1 MPVQPIFVE
10 TTTHDAKYDGWIT
23 HSRSMFPLRLSYAMT
38 IWKAQG
44 QTIRGKFVVCFS
56 TKEKEHGL
64 TYTAFSR
71 ATVLT
76 NIGIIGSLTCERL
89 CEKILSHAKMEP
101 RKIEDQRLKH
111 LGTSTT
117 TRYWAHFAPGERPR
131 QDHATPQPAPILA
144 SPLPQILAI
153 LSSCQKEKRK
163 TIDPSMSSLP
173 RPKRPYR

>member
-1 MPVQPIFVE
+1 M
-10 TTTHDAKYDGWIT
+10 
-23 HSRSMFPLRLSYAMT
+23 
-38 IWKAQG
+38 
-44 QTIRGKFVVCFS
+44 
-56 TKEKEHGL
+56 
-64 TYTAFSR
+64 
-71 ATVLT
+71 T
-76 NIGIIGSLTCERL
+76 NIGIIGGLTCERL

-153 LSSCQKEKRK
+153 SSSSRHAKKKKGKQSIPACHVCQ
-163 TIDPSMSSLP
+163 DPSDPIVDLNRSNIRSA
-173 RPKRPYR
+173 Y